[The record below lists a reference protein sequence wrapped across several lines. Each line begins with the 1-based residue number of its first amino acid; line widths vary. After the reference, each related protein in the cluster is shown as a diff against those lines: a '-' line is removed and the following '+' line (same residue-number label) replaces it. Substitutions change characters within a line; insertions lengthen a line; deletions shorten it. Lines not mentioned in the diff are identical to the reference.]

1 MYLYLSFL
9 LVLLFMDSVLHFL
22 YVLVAKARLRKCVV
36 QNCESD
42 GGGGGATTTTTT
54 TRRKTR
60 PTTRADL
67 SLSLSLSLSLLNE
80 CVKSQ
85 QKGEHKRDDDA
96 PLQRGVE
103 DFCVPTTNKREIK
116 KTTDDQK
123 TTTTPT
129 TTPKA
134 THHVS

>member
-1 MYLYLSFL
+1 
-9 LVLLFMDSVLHFL
+9 MDSVLHFVRIGCALLLACCVL
-22 YVLVAKARLRKCVV
+22 YKTARATAAAVV
-36 QNCESD
+36 
-42 GGGGGATTTTTT
+42 
-54 TRRKTR
+54 RRRRRRLAEKQDPR
-60 PTTRADL
+60 L
-67 SLSLSLSLSLLNE
+67 EQISLSLSLSLSLLNDE

-96 PLQRGVE
+96 PLKRGVE

-123 TTTTPT
+123 TTTPT
-129 TTPKA
+129 TTPA